1 MTPVGSQGSRRAS
14 SRGLPGTRLDGTQSA
29 LLRLTRRVLRALV
42 GLVAAGGVRV
52 EGMGNVPG
60 DGPLLICSNHVSNF
74 DPLLWAALLPRV
86 LHALTKAELFA
97 NPVLGGFLIRCN
109 CIPVRRGTSDRLA
122 IRSALAVLQ
131 SGGALLL
138 FPEGHR
144 AQGGLMEFEG
154 GAGFLAT
161 RSGAAVLPCAVWGT
175 EKILPKHRLIPRRG
189 VIQVRLGEPFHPLG
203 QDPLAVSRQI
213 QSRVSDL
220 LPGAYRGSADRGELD
235 REDQGGIDGDG
246 SGRGAAVG
254 KRRRDH

>member
-1 MTPVGSQGSRRAS
+1 MTPSGNPGRRAGSQGLR
-14 SRGLPGTRLDGTQSA
+14 GTRLDGSQSW
-29 LLRLTRRVLRALV
+29 LLTLTRSSLRVLVRV
-42 GLVAAGGVRV
+42 VAAGGVRL
-52 EGMGNVPG
+52 EGMSNVPK

-97 NPVLGGFLIRCN
+97 NPILGGYLIRCN
-109 CIPVRRGTSDRLA
+109 CIPVRRGTSDRRA

-144 AQGGLMEFEG
+144 AHAGLLEFEA

-189 VIQVRLGEPFHPLG
+189 VIHIRLGEPFQPRG
-203 QDPLAVSRQI
+203 RDPLAASQEI
-213 QSRVSDL
+213 ESRVSDL
-220 LPGAYRGSADRGELD
+220 LPEGHRRSADRG
-235 REDQGGIDGDG
+235 
-246 SGRGAAVG
+246 
-254 KRRRDH
+254 

>member
-1 MTPVGSQGSRRAS
+1 MTSSGSPGRRAS
-14 SRGLPGTRLDGTQSA
+14 SQGLPGTRLDGSQSG
-29 LLRLTRRVLRALV
+29 LLTLTRSSLRVLVR
-42 GLVAAGGVRV
+42 LVAVGGVRM
-52 EGMGNVPG
+52 EGVSNVPG

-97 NPVLGGFLIRCN
+97 NPVLGGYLIRCN
-109 CIPVRRGTSDRLA
+109 CIPVSRRASDRLA

-144 AQGGLMEFEG
+144 AEAGLLAFEA

-175 EKILPKHRLIPRRG
+175 EKILPKHRLLPRRG
-189 VIQVRLGEPFHPLG
+189 VIHIRLGEPFHPLG
-203 QDPLAVSRQI
+203 RDPLAASQEI
-213 QSRVSDL
+213 ESRVSDL
-220 LPGAYRGSADRGELD
+220 LPEGYRRSADCG
-235 REDQGGIDGDG
+235 
-246 SGRGAAVG
+246 
-254 KRRRDH
+254 